1 MTANNDYWV
10 QRTRANAEKAEKQ
23 AASYARRL
31 KSVQKRAAE
40 EIDRYLADLLLDIS
54 SGGTPTRTQLWTAG
68 KYLKLR
74 DCIQQQCADVGQ
86 RQRDLLDEL
95 LPKLFDEILETNLAD
110 FKAADSPFSFLPTRM
125 IRQSLDTAW
134 SGQNYSSR
142 IWKNTTALAER
153 LEQDIAD
160 YIVLGKSRTQ
170 ITAAIRDDFKVSY
183 SKADRLFR
191 TESAHVMTEASKES
205 YKRANIKQ
213 VKIIHG
219 KNHCDCDICN
229 RLDGQVFNIDT
240 APLPPF
246 HCNCICC
253 IAPVVNLNT
262 GGNII
267 GDLERN

>member
-1 MTANNDYWV
+1 MTANNDYWA

-31 KSVQKRAAE
+31 KSVQKRAAD

-54 SGGTPTRTQLWTAG
+54 TGGTPTRTQLWTAG

-86 RQRDLLDEL
+86 RQKDLLDEL

-134 SGQNYSSR
+134 SGQNYSTR

-205 YKRANIKQ
+205 YKRANITK
-213 VKIIHG
+213 VKWIHG
-219 KNHCDCDICN
+219 NGHCDCPICTE
-229 RLDGQVFNIDT
+229 RDGKIYDLAN
-240 APLPPF
+240 APTLPAHPR
-246 HCNCICC
+246 CICC
-253 IAPVVNLNT
+253 LAPVVDILA
-262 GGNII
+262 
-267 GDLERN
+267 EAKK

>member
-1 MTANNDYWV
+1 MTANNDYWA
-10 QRTRANAEKAEKQ
+10 QRTRENAAKAEREAK
-23 AASYARRL
+23 SYARRL
-31 KSVQKRAAE
+31 KSVQKRAAD

-54 SGGTPTRTQLWTAG
+54 SGSTPTRTQLWTAG

-74 DCIQQQCADVGQ
+74 ECIRQQCSGVGE
-86 RQRDLLDEL
+86 RQKNLLDEL

-142 IWKNTTALAER
+142 IWTNTNALAER

-170 ITAAIRDDFKVSY
+170 ITAAIRDDFRVSY

-205 YKRANIKQ
+205 YKRANIKR
-213 VKIIHG
+213 VKWIHG
-219 KNHCDCDICN
+219 NGHCDCPICTE
-229 RLDGQVFNIDT
+229 RDGKIYDVDN
-240 APLPPF
+240 APTLPAHP
-246 HCNCICC
+246 NCICC
-253 IAPVVNLNT
+253 LAPVVDLTANESND
-262 GGNII
+262 II
-267 GDLERN
+267 GFK

>member
-1 MTANNDYWV
+1 MTANNDYWA
-10 QRTRANAEKAEKQ
+10 QRARANAEKAEKQ

-54 SGGTPTRTQLWTAG
+54 SGSTPTRTQLWTAG

-74 DCIQQQCADVGQ
+74 DCIQQQCSDVGQ
-86 RQRDLLDEL
+86 RQKDLLDEL

-142 IWKNTTALAER
+142 IWTNTNALAER

-205 YKRANIKQ
+205 YKRANISK
-213 VKIIHG
+213 VKWIHG
-219 KNHCDCDICN
+219 NGHCDCPICTA
-229 RLDGQVFNIDT
+229 RDGKIYELNN
-240 APLPPF
+240 APTLPAHP
-246 HCNCICC
+246 NCVCC
-253 IAPVVNLNT
+253 LAPVVDILA
-262 GGNII
+262 
-267 GDLERN
+267 EAKK

>member
-1 MTANNDYWV
+1 MTANNDYWA

-23 AASYARRL
+23 AASYAMRL
-31 KSVQKRAAE
+31 KSVQKKAAE

-86 RQRDLLDEL
+86 RQKDLLDEL
-95 LPKLFDEILETNLAD
+95 LPKLFNEILETNLAD

-142 IWKNTTALAER
+142 IWTNTNALAER

-205 YKRANIKQ
+205 YKRANITK
-213 VKIIHG
+213 VKWIHG
-219 KNHCDCDICN
+219 NGHCDCPICTE
-229 RLDGQVFNIDT
+229 RDGKIFELAN
-240 APLPPF
+240 APTLPAHP
-246 HCNCICC
+246 NCSCC
-253 IAPVVNLNT
+253 LAPVVDILKNKLN
-262 GGNII
+262 
-267 GDLERN
+267 